1 MTKSFKQIRE
11 LTGRKPSGKTIVN
24 TKMDRIPVKIN
35 KEKNDFVV
43 YIDGDRLD
51 AYKTQREAEKMAK
64 EFVKQ
69 YKGK

>member
-1 MTKSFKQIRE
+1 MCS
-11 LTGRKPSGKTIVN
+11 LLV
-24 TKMDRIPVKIN
+24 PVKIT

-51 AYKTQREAEKMAK
+51 SYKSQKEAEKMAK

-69 YKGK
+69 YKG